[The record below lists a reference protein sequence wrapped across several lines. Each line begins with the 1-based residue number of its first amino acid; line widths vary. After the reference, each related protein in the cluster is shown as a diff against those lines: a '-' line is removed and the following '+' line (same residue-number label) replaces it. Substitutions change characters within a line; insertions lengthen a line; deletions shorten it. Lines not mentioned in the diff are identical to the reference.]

1 MDTQNI
7 YQDTL
12 KQLESEFQEEAAAF
26 LTETQIDQ
34 ILQLEK
40 AKITFAEQQ
49 NIPLRSWMGN
59 NLRRYCKDLLRRQQP
74 LFALY
79 YLLNIC
85 TEASIVLF
93 LCYGIYFLLHTRL
106 SELSFSGIPG
116 IVLTWFC
123 YQEWNRSYCY
133 RCISRNHVSKQG
145 HKYLHFLVPALV
157 ISLLSIRF
165 WPFLLSQYHHLNLQN
180 TFLLCVLFLF
190 LSGVHNVLYSSHL
203 LTYFT
208 IGLLSLSKQSKE
220 ETEAAVSHYIKN
232 KSTALLAARKKT
244 EAEMMSDP
252 RLYADIHMEI
262 RSRLLTNR
270 IYLLFAILLLAVFA
284 VLCIYQYIQ
293 ARSLS
298 TLFLGMASIIC
309 TGTLAVFFISCNEL
323 IRRVTPK

>member
-12 KQLESEFQEEAAAF
+12 KQLESEFQEEAASF
-26 LTETQIDQ
+26 LTEAQINQ
-34 ILQLEK
+34 ILQSEK
-40 AKITFAEQQ
+40 TQLTFAEQQ
-49 NIPLRSWMGN
+49 HIPPRSWMGN

-79 YLLNIC
+79 YLLSVC
-85 TEASIVLF
+85 TEASIVFF
-93 LCYGIYFLLHTRL
+93 LCYGIYFLLHAGLTG
-106 SELSFSGIPG
+106 LSFSGVPG

-123 YQEWNRSYCY
+123 YQEWNRHYFQRS
-133 RCISRNHVSKQG
+133 ISRNHVPKQG
-145 HKYLHFLVPALV
+145 HKYLHFIVPALI
-157 ISLLSIRF
+157 ISMLSIRF
-165 WPFLLSQYHHLNLQN
+165 WPLLLSLYRHLNLQN

-190 LSGVHNVLYSSHL
+190 LSGIHNVLYSSHL

-208 IGLLSLSKQSKE
+208 VGFLSLSKRSE
-220 ETEAAVSHYIKN
+220 METEEAAAQYLKN
-232 KSTALLAARKKT
+232 KSTAILAARKKT
-244 EAEMMSDP
+244 EDEMLSNP

-270 IYLLFAILLLAVFA
+270 IYLLFAILLLAIFDI
-284 VLCIYQYIQ
+284 LCIYQYVQ

-298 TLFLGMASIIC
+298 ALLLGTASIAC

>member
-7 YQDTL
+7 YQDTM
-12 KQLESEFQEEAAAF
+12 KQLESDFQEEAATF
-26 LTETQIDQ
+26 LMETQIDQ
-34 ILQLEK
+34 ILQSEK
-40 AKITFAEQQ
+40 TKLTFAEQQ

-79 YLLNIC
+79 YLLSVC

-93 LCYGIYFLLHTRL
+93 LCYGIYFLLHTGL
-106 SELSFSGIPG
+106 TGLSFSGIPG
-116 IVLTWFC
+116 MVLTWFC
-123 YQEWNRSYCY
+123 YKEWNRSYCH
-133 RCISRNHVSKQG
+133 RCISRNHVPKQG
-145 HKYLHFLVPALV
+145 HKYLHFIVPALA

-165 WPFLLSQYHHLNLQN
+165 WPFLLSQYRRLNLQN

-190 LSGVHNVLYSSHL
+190 LSGIHNVLYSSHL

-208 IGLLSLSKQSKE
+208 VGVLTLSKRPKE
-220 ETEAAVSHYIKN
+220 ETEAAASQYIKN
-232 KSTALLAARKKT
+232 KATTILAERKKT
-244 EAEMMSDP
+244 EAEMLSDP
-252 RLYADIHMEI
+252 RLYADIHMEV

-270 IYLLFAILLLAVFA
+270 IYLLFAILLLAVFDI
-284 VLCIYQYIQ
+284 LCIYQYVQ

-298 TLFLGMASIIC
+298 TLLLGITSIIC
-309 TGTLAVFFISCNEL
+309 TGTLAVFFLSCNEL